1 MPHLQI
7 ETTRRVAESIDLGD
21 LLANLAQWF
30 AAQESVEPKAVKAY
44 ARIHDHWAMG
54 DPSRSDFLHLTV
66 AILSGRPL
74 DLRQV
79 WSRSFHLMLTEAI
92 SHSPLSDSTG
102 ITVEI
107 REMDALTYCK

>member
-7 ETTRRVAESIDLGD
+7 ETTRRIAESIEIGD

-44 ARIHDHWAMG
+44 ARIHDHWAMA

-66 AILSGRPL
+66 AILAGRPL

-79 WSRSFHLMLTEAI
+79 WARSFHTFLTEAM
-92 SHSPLSDSTG
+92 SHTPLAETTG
-102 ITVEI
+102 VTVEI
-107 REMDALTYCK
+107 REMDTLTYQK